1 MWEESKVAGRWIVL
15 TSSDLSGSCRTFAV
29 YVRHFKVNDAR
40 LPAIIAV
47 HLLPYAGVEEP
58 LHQLGASHAERIL
71 EILVRTGTV
80 AVNGN
85 RKA

>member
-1 MWEESKVAGRWIVL
+1 MWKESKVAGCWIVL

-47 HLLPYAGVEEP
+47 HLLPYAGVEKP

-71 EILVRTGTV
+71 HILIRPGTV

-85 RKA
+85 RET